1 MWHLSEWV
9 SLMSMV
15 SIRTSTGLYISRNF
29 NLYGFLVHGWQAI
42 FTFCWSSPWE
52 FTMLKC
58 LILIRNHNLPLPG
71 PYKDLRPRA
80 YYFAEKSKYWTF
92 IVKIFEKFFGEF
104 VPHKTRQLFSEFNF
118 FSFFEAESTWWR
130 AYGVGNCIPVRT
142 QIWYMAVPP
151 YCVTR
156 QPRYV
161 LISVQSAISLA
172 ICCRLLSLGSVD
184 SGNMAD
190 SD

>member
-1 MWHLSEWV
+1 MVVYFRSFHGSSQIILCDVTVWHLSEWV

-58 LILIRNHNLPLPG
+58 LIWIRNHNLPLPG

-92 IVKIFEKFFGEF
+92 IVKISEKFFGEF

-118 FSFFEAESTWWR
+118 FSFFEAESMNPHIHVSTCR
-130 AYGVGNCIPVRT
+130 SKFT
-142 QIWYMAVPP
+142 QYYACRGRMNMLNM
-151 YCVTR
+151 
-156 QPRYV
+156 YV
-161 LISVQSAISLA
+161 QCTMSHI
-172 ICCRLLSLGSVD
+172 D
-184 SGNMAD
+184 
-190 SD
+190 